1 MTLSRRRFL
10 TMSAA
15 GAGAMLISPVLALA
29 RVESERR
36 FVFII
41 QRGAADGLNIVVPY
55 ADPAYAALRGPLV
68 IDPSL
73 ATKLDGTFALHPALQ
88 RTAAFYA
95 AHQALFVH
103 AVATPYRDRSHFDG
117 QNVLETG
124 GTSPYQLRDG
134 WLNRLVALLPR
145 NDAQAIAFAPT
156 VPAALRGRSNVASY
170 APSSLPDASDDLLM
184 RVGDLYAHDAELGR
198 LWSEALSTHAMAG
211 RAGPRQDPASL
222 GKLAAGFL
230 ARADGP
236 RIAMIET
243 GGWDTHSAQNPRL
256 AAQLKALDT
265 LIGALRDGLGPVWAD
280 TTVVVATEFGRTAA
294 ANGTAGTDHGTGS
307 LAMLMGGAVA
317 GGRVIADW
325 PGLRANDLYEGR
337 DLRPTALLDALVAGA
352 AAETFGLDPAHAVAA
367 LFPKRRALAPVT
379 GVVAARAAAS
389 GAARNV

>member
-10 TMSAA
+10 TISAA
-15 GAGAMLISPVLALA
+15 GAGAMLVSPMLALA

-36 FVFII
+36 FVFVI

-55 ADPAYAALRGPLV
+55 ADPAYVSLRGPLA
-68 IDPSL
+68 IDVSS
-73 ATKLDGTFALHPALQ
+73 ATKLDGTFALHPALA
-88 RTAAFYA
+88 RTAGLYA
-95 AHQALFVH
+95 ARQALFVH

-124 GTSPYQLRDG
+124 GTAPYQLRDG

-156 VPAALRGRSNVASY
+156 VPAALRGRSNGASY
-170 APSSLPDASDDLLM
+170 APSSLPDASDDLLL
-184 RVGDLYAHDAELGR
+184 RVGELYSHDAELGR
-198 LWSEALSTHAMAG
+198 LWREALAAHAMAG

-265 LIGALRDGLGPVWAD
+265 MLGALQDGLGEIWAS

-307 LAMLMGGAVA
+307 VAMLLGGGVS
-317 GGRVIADW
+317 GGRVMADW
-325 PGLRANDLYEGR
+325 PGLRPSDLYEGR
-337 DLRPTALLDALVAGA
+337 DLRPTASLDALVAGA
-352 AAETFGLDPAHAVAA
+352 AAETFGLDPAHTVAA

-379 GVVAARAAAS
+379 GVVAAGGSPR
-389 GAARNV
+389 GA